1 MRGRP
6 SSPAPGWLIRRD
18 PYLAY
23 QLGRNLNYEFRDR
36 DEIFSDLVSQLGG
49 RCPTGRGQDRQQP
62 GQLLGCHNVPSGS
75 GGPNFAKDSGMGRN
89 TPHYYGA
96 GIVEMLALQI
106 RAELLDELDEDESGW
121 VSAAEAMNA
130 DPELEAR
137 AIGGQ
142 RIDFG
147 DPRLSGGSTG
157 TPSLTTCSPSG
168 TSMRTATRSR
178 ARWAST
184 TRPPS
189 AAVPRLVWG

>member
-6 SSPAPGWLIRRD
+6 APRHHRLADPED

-23 QLGRNLNYEFRDR
+23 QLGRNLNYREFRDR
-36 DEIFSDLVSQLGG
+36 DGIFSDLVSQLGG
-49 RCPTGRGQDRQQP
+49 PMPDPAVAKITANNQVSC
-62 GQLLGCHNVPSGS
+62 LGCHNVPSGNPG

-147 DPRLSGGSTG
+147 DPKLSGGA
-157 TPSLTTCSPSG
+157 P
-168 TSMRTATRSR
+168 A
-178 ARWAST
+178 
-184 TRPPS
+184 PP
-189 AAVPRLVWG
+189 P